1 MATKKSK
8 VYKVD
13 GLLFRYDYDR
23 SVVEY
28 VSKAGAQELKD
39 NEEWMEKYGEPL
51 WDIEDGYVVI
61 DSIGLR
67 KENWKNKESRIG
79 YLEQWAAELR
89 YEADC
94 MAADF
99 LKYEMGGTRNAVQ

>member
-8 VYKVD
+8 VCKVN

-23 SVVEY
+23 CVVEY
-28 VSKAGAQELKD
+28 VSKAGAQEIKD
-39 NEEWMEKYGEPL
+39 NEEWMEKYGKPL
-51 WDIEDGYVVI
+51 WEIEAGYVFI

-67 KENWKNKESRIG
+67 LENWKNKETRME

-89 YEADC
+89 YEANC
-94 MAADF
+94 MAEDF
-99 LKYEMGGTRNAVQ
+99 IKYEMGGTKK